1 MKFQWQCTNAADLQT
16 KEHKVEKG
24 KKRRIE
30 YIDADCGRQMFCR
43 KSFYIAAVS
52 LNASSTINVQ
62 IFNFHLGSQKGDY
75 HSKVEQN
82 GLGMCFQ
89 VLATET

>member
-24 KKRRIE
+24 E
-30 YIDADCGRQMFCR
+30 SEESNIDTDCGQQMFCR
-43 KSFYIAAVS
+43 KSFYIAAVP
-52 LNASSTINVQ
+52 LNASSAINVQ